1 MKSDTLEG
9 HSSPNS
15 NAEALNKSIDKNKKC
30 MEKFMTKLFQPS
42 SATSKLFPSLGHENN
57 KIIDYQ
63 TNDSSSRRINST
75 ILDVRRPSNSDMNC
89 KNGIIGYFLFET
101 IIETKVL
108 IHCTCTYALYFR
120 SFFFTYYNM
129 YISSSLWKLIS
140 WYLRSQL
147 GVALEVLSY
156 LAKANIDNKQNAWNQ
171 IVSLKHSYIDWK
183 SIHCEGGSSLQH
195 EMDKNTKLL
204 KGNLFLL
211 NTNIHEVKI
220 ELQFL
225 KMEQ

>member
-1 MKSDTLEG
+1 M
-9 HSSPNS
+9 
-15 NAEALNKSIDKNKKC
+15 
-30 MEKFMTKLFQPS
+30 
-42 SATSKLFPSLGHENN
+42 
-57 KIIDYQ
+57 
-63 TNDSSSRRINST
+63 
-75 ILDVRRPSNSDMNC
+75 
-89 KNGIIGYFLFET
+89 
-101 IIETKVL
+101 
-108 IHCTCTYALYFR
+108 
-120 SFFFTYYNM
+120 
-129 YISSSLWKLIS
+129 
-140 WYLRSQL
+140 
-147 GVALEVLSY
+147 LSY
-156 LAKANIDNKQNAWNQ
+156 LAKANIDNKQNDWNQ